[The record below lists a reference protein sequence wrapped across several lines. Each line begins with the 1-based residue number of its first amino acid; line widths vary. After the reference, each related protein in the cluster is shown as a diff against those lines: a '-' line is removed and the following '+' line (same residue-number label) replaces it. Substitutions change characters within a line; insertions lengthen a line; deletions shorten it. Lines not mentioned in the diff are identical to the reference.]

1 MPRIF
6 DNIELDLLPALKE
19 TLAVSERSD
28 FCVGYFNLR
37 GWRLIDS
44 YVEKC
49 SGKENDCCRVL
60 IGMQKLPEQ
69 ELRDLYSLTSRTEG
83 IDQKEVKKL
92 KLKLA
97 EEFRQQLMVGAPT
110 NEDEAG
116 LRRLARQIKNNKVAV
131 RLFLRYHLHA
141 KLYLLYR
148 TDFNNPITGYL
159 GSSNLTLAGLS
170 KQGELNIDVLDQ
182 DACKKLEKW
191 FNDRWDDRWCVD
203 ISQELAEIIDQSWA
217 REDLVPPYHI
227 YLKIAYHL
235 SQEAR
240 AGLCEFKLPSDLQG
254 QLFDFQAAAVKIAAH
269 HINKRKGVVIGDVVG
284 LGKTLMATAIAR
296 IFQDDQSLET
306 LIICPKNLTP
316 MWEGYV
322 SKYRLIAKVLPVS
335 VAAKELPELRR
346 YRLVIIDESHNLRN
360 RDGQRFRAIQEYIAE
375 NESRVV
381 LLTATPYNKTFLDLS
396 TQLRLFIPEHED
408 IGIRPE
414 ALLRDIGETE
424 FIRRHQAPLRS
435 IAAFEKSEHI
445 DDWRDLMRLYL
456 VRRTRSFIKDN
467 YADTDPENGR
477 KYLVFADGR
486 RSYFPDRIPRTLKF
500 KLDDKDQADQYARL
514 YSKEVVDLVNCLC
527 LPRYGMKNHLT
538 ADADVQATP
547 QEKFIID
554 DLSRA
559 GKRLMGFCRTN
570 LFKRLESSGSS
581 FLLSVGRHIIRNYV
595 YAYACENRLPLP
607 LGTLDSE
614 FYDSLTN
621 DEDSDTLA
629 AAQTLLDYAETN
641 GDNGDD
647 QSESTVIEQFSD
659 DWFRLNA
666 EKIYKT
672 YSTKYKKRFKWIR
685 SELFTDDLRSD
696 LLSDAASLIE
706 LLKTSGKWEPQK
718 DTKLNKLRE
727 LIAKKHPKE
736 KIIVFSQFADTV
748 RYLHNQLKNEVG
760 ALEMVTGQ
768 SDDPTAIAYRF
779 SPKSNEKTIS
789 PEKELRVV
797 LSTDV
802 LSEGQ
807 NLQDCAI
814 VVNYD
819 LPWAIIRLVQRVGRI
834 DRIGQTSEN
843 IFCYSFLPAEG
854 VERIIRLRSRVRQ
867 RLAEN
872 GEVLGTDEQFFE
884 DQNEEKALKDLYT
897 ENSGILDGEVDNE
910 IDLASFAYQIWLNAT
925 KNDQALKK
933 AVENL
938 PDVVFSSRTHKQTQH
953 QPDGVVVYVRTVEG
967 NDALCYVDDKGKPV
981 TESPLAVLKVA
992 ECAPDT
998 PPRER
1003 HPRHHELV
1011 KKGVD
1016 LIVQDEKTVGGQ
1028 LGRPSGARFRTYAR
1042 LELYIKKLQDENS
1055 IFLTEELKRA
1065 FNDIYRF
1072 PLRSLAVDILNRQLR
1087 TGITDQ
1093 ALAELVVALREEDR
1107 LTLNQ
1112 EEADQQEPRI
1122 LCSLGLFGAEE
1133 GKTQE

>member
-37 GWRLIDS
+37 GWRQIDS
-44 YVEKC
+44 HIEKW
-49 SGKENDCCRVL
+49 SGAENNCCRIL
-60 IGMQKLPEQ
+60 IGMQKPPEQ
-69 ELRDLYSLTSRTEG
+69 ELREVYSLSSRAEG

-116 LRRLARQIKNNKVAV
+116 LRCLARQIRNNKVAV
-131 RLFLRYHLHA
+131 RLFLRHPLHA

-148 TDFNNPITGYL
+148 TDFNNPVTGYL

-182 DACKKLEKW
+182 DACNKLVKW
-191 FNDRWDDRWCVD
+191 FNDRWEDRWCVD
-203 ISQELAEIIDQSWA
+203 ISQELAEIIEESWA
-217 REDLVPPYHI
+217 REVMPPPYHI

-269 HINKRKGVVIGDVVG
+269 HVNKRKGVVIGDVVG
-284 LGKTLMATAIAR
+284 LGKTLMASALAR
-296 IFQDDQSLET
+296 IFQEDQSLET
-306 LIICPKNLTP
+306 LIICPKNLIP
-316 MWEGYV
+316 MWEDYV
-322 SKYRLIAKVLPVS
+322 AKYRLIAKVLSMS
-335 VAAKELPELRR
+335 VAARELPELRR
-346 YRLVIIDESHNLRN
+346 YRLVVIDESHNLRN
-360 RDGQRFRAIQEYIAE
+360 REGQRFRAIQEYIAE

-381 LLTATPYNKTFLDLS
+381 LLTATPYNKSFLDLS
-396 TQLRLFIPEHED
+396 AQLRLFIPEHED

-414 ALLRDIGETE
+414 ALLRELGETE

-435 IAAFEKSEHI
+435 IAAFEKSEYI

-467 YADTDPENGR
+467 YADTDPETGR
-477 KYLVFADGR
+477 KYLVYADGR
-486 RSYFPDRIPRTLKF
+486 RSYFPDRIPKTLKF
-500 KLDDKDQADQYARL
+500 KLDDKDPADQYARL
-514 YSKEVVDLVNCLC
+514 YTQEVVDLVNNLS
-527 LPRYGMKNHLT
+527 LPRYGMKNYLI
-538 ADADVQATP
+538 ADAEEQATP

-581 FLLSVGRHIIRNYV
+581 FLLSVGRHIIRNHV
-595 YAYACENRLPLP
+595 YAYACENKLPLP

-621 DEDSDTLA
+621 DEDSDALA
-629 AAQTLLDYAETN
+629 AAQTLIDYTENNDN
-641 GDNGDD
+641 GDNCPEQTG
-647 QSESTVIEQFSD
+647 IEQFSD
-659 DWFRLNA
+659 DWFRRNA
-666 EKIYKT
+666 EQIYKA
-672 YSTKYKKRFKWIR
+672 YSTRYKKRFKWIR
-685 SELFTDDLRSD
+685 SELFTDDLKSD
-696 LLSDAASLIE
+696 LLSDAARLTE
-706 LLKTSGKWEPQK
+706 LLKTSGEWDPQK
-718 DTKLNKLRE
+718 DTKLKKLRE

-736 KIIVFSQFADTV
+736 KIIIFSQFADTV
-748 RYLHNQLKNEVG
+748 RYLHSQLKNEIG

-768 SDDPTAIAYRF
+768 SDDPTSIAYRF
-779 SPKSNEKTIS
+779 SPKSNEKTIP

-797 LSTDV
+797 ISTDV

-819 LPWAIIRLVQRVGRI
+819 LPWAIIRLVQRVGRV

-843 IFCYSFLPAEG
+843 ILCYSFLPAEG

-884 DQNEEKALKDLYT
+884 DQQEAKTLKDLYT
-897 ENSGILDGEVDNE
+897 EKSGILDGEADNE

-925 KNDQALKK
+925 KNDPATKK

-938 PDVVFSSRTHKQTQH
+938 PDVVFSSRAHKPSQH
-953 QPDGVVVYVRTVEG
+953 QPNGVVVYVRTVEG
-967 NDALCYVDDKGKPV
+967 NDALCYVDEKGKPV
-981 TESPLAVLKVA
+981 TESPLAILKIA

-998 PPRER
+998 PAAER

-1011 KKGVD
+1011 KKSVD
-1016 LIVQDEKTVGGQ
+1016 YIVQDEKTVGGQ

-1042 LELYIKKLQDENS
+1042 LEQYIKKMQDENS

-1087 TGITDQ
+1087 TGISDQ
-1093 ALAELVVALREEDR
+1093 ALAELVVSLREEDR
-1107 LTLNQ
+1107 LTLSQ
-1112 EEADQQEPRI
+1112 EEAERQEPRI
-1122 LCSLGLFGAEE
+1122 LCSLGLFGT
-1133 GKTQE
+1133 GIPGT